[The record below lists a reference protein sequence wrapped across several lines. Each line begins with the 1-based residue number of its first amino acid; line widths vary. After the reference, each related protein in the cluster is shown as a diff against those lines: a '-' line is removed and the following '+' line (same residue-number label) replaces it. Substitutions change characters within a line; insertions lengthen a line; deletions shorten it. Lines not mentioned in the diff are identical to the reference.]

1 MKYKFFHLI
10 VLLFLLV
17 LIVMEYNPSQQLYIN
32 SIRYNIFQNLKDNEY
47 QSPIKSF
54 EKKELKINTKNNYF
68 KTKFIEEKSQPGLLR
83 AYEWRFNRL
92 KDPETGTIPPN
103 INSRV
108 SYFLKN
114 HSGAVIYNEKTDEKS
129 LLLHSLPE
137 WKKVGPFNI
146 GGRTRALALDISDPE
161 QKTILS
167 GAVSGGMWRSTDGG
181 QSWQRTTEPLQLS
194 SVSCIAQNP
203 NKGKEKIW
211 YYGTGELWGNSAR
224 ISGDGIFKSTDGGL
238 SWTQIPSTVRNTPNS
253 WDNQFEYIWN
263 ILVYPKD
270 SDNDEIYVATAAGGI
285 IRSTDGGN
293 TWNFVLGSFGNN
305 SSLFTD
311 IASTKNG
318 ILYATLSQETFGKR
332 TSSKYGIFRSING
345 VDWVNITPDDFP
357 EKYKR
362 IVIAIAPSDENQVY
376 FLAETPYSGKQTFN
390 TQGDTLWHSLYKYT
404 YLSGDGSGSGGKW
417 ENRSDNLPKPDYIRG
432 QFNSQSSYNLVIKV
446 KPDNPDIVFIGGT
459 NLYRSDDG
467 FSTSDRIKWIGG
479 YCPFGACKDIYTY
492 PNHHADQ
499 HSIVFPLNNTKKM
512 YSGTDGGVFVTEN
525 CIADSVEWIP
535 LNQGYTT
542 TQFYT
547 IAIDHGTA
555 NSKEIIGGTQDNGTL
570 YSNYNP
576 DWVFAANADGFFCA
590 IENGGR
596 YHYTSN
602 NSSYQPKIK
611 IWRRVLDENGEPLI
625 TTRVDPIGG
634 CDFIWNTPFILD
646 PTNQQRM
653 YLAGGKIIWR
663 NNDLSKIP
671 VVNSTDSISTEWD
684 SLSYTRVENE
694 KITALA
700 VSKNPSNI
708 LFYGTSTGKLFK
720 ITDAHLGNP
729 EPIEIT
735 GKNFPQGAYIGCIA
749 IDPNDANKVF
759 TVFTNYNVE
768 SIFYS
773 EDGGNNWTPVT
784 GNLEEKSGG
793 GGAGPAFNWLK
804 ILPIKNSRYY
814 LAGTNS
820 GLFSTAFLD
829 GPYTCWIQESPDLI
843 GNTVVDMIDARAS
856 DGFVAVGTHGL
867 ANYTANITNTPLKPT
882 KPSLVFPPDKSGGIR
897 TSSLFVWDK
906 NKTGIN
912 AKIQISL
919 KSDFSEILKEQDG
932 ILKDSIEIYDLIAG
946 RVKHYWRVQTR
957 NNGGLSDY
965 SETFSFFTAINPPKL
980 LSPVSNSDNVEKNV
994 SLQWEEAPFANS
1006 YRLQLSSNLT
1016 FSLILIDTIISS
1028 TEFRVEN
1035 LQENRRYFW
1044 RVASIDE
1051 YGQGDFSSHFNFRTI
1066 STSSVDISNQENDF
1080 NLFPNPAN
1088 SLIHLTFN
1096 NDKEQN
1102 IIVDLYDIEG
1112 KKIKNL
1118 MNNFFEPGRISLK
1131 LSIDDINQGV
1141 YFIYLKK
1148 SDIVLSKKIVVH
1160 K

>member
-1 MKYKFFHLI
+1 MINKFFYSIFLICFIFLI
-10 VLLFLLV
+10 V
-17 LIVMEYNPSQQLYIN
+17 IGYNQNQNFGITSIN
-32 SIRYNIFQNLKDNEY
+32 YNLFQNLKEKE
-47 QSPIKSF
+47 PIPVRISF
-54 EKKELKINTKNNYF
+54 EKKVLKTISKNNHPKIYF
-68 KTKFIEEKSQPGLLR
+68 SEEKATPNFVR
-83 AYEWRFNRL
+83 AHEWRFNRL
-92 KDPETGTIPPN
+92 KDPKTGTIPSN

-108 SYFLKN
+108 AYFLKN
-114 HSGAVIYNEKTDEKS
+114 QSGSLIDKDMSDNKS
-129 LLLHSLPE
+129 SILQSLPE

-146 GGRTRALALDISDPE
+146 GGRTRALALDITDPE
-161 QKTILS
+161 QNTILA

-181 QSWQRTTEPLQLS
+181 KSWQRTTEPQQLS

-203 NKGKEKIW
+203 NKGKENIW
-211 YYGTGELWGNSAR
+211 YYGTGELWGNSAG
-224 ISGDGIFKSTDGGL
+224 ISGDGIFKSSDGGL
-238 SWTQIPSTVRNTPNS
+238 HWKQLTSTVRNTPNS

-263 ILVYPKD
+263 ILVYPKER
-270 SDNDEIYVATAAGGI
+270 SEDEIYAATAAGGI
-285 IRSTDGGN
+285 IRSSDGGN

-311 IASTKNG
+311 IASTTNG

-332 TSSKYGIFRSING
+332 TSSKHGIFRSING
-345 VDWVNITPDDFP
+345 IDWVDITPDDFP

-390 TQGDTLWHSLYKYT
+390 TQGDTLWHSLFKYT

-467 FSTSDRIKWIGG
+467 FSTPDRIKWIGG

-492 PNHHADQ
+492 PSHHADQ
-499 HSIVFPLNNTKKM
+499 HSIVFPNKSSLKM

-525 CIADSVEWIP
+525 CIADSVEWKS
-535 LNQGYTT
+535 LNQGFTT

-547 IAIDHGTA
+547 IALDHGTA

-570 YSNYNP
+570 YSNNKP
-576 DWVFAANADGFFCA
+576 DWVFAANADGFYCA

-625 TTRVDPIGG
+625 TTRIDPIGG
-634 CDFIWNTPFILD
+634 RDFIWNTPFLLD
-646 PTNQQRM
+646 PNNQNRM

-671 VVNSTDSISTEWD
+671 VDNNLDSISTEWD
-684 SLSYTRVENE
+684 SLSFTRLENE
-694 KITALA
+694 NITALA
-700 VSKNPSNI
+700 ISKNPSNI
-708 LFYGTSTGKLFK
+708 LFYGTSTGRLFK
-720 ITDAHLGNP
+720 IKDAHLGNP
-729 EPIEIT
+729 EPHEVT
-735 GKNFPQGAYIGCIA
+735 GKNFPKDAYIGCIA
-749 IDPNDANKVF
+749 VDPYDGNKVF
-759 TVFTNYNVE
+759 IVFTNYNVE

-773 EDGGNNWTPVT
+773 QDGGSSWTPVT
-784 GNLEEKSGG
+784 GNLEERTGG
-793 GGAGPAFNWLK
+793 GGAGPAFNWLE
-804 ILPIKNSRYY
+804 ILPLKDGYYY

-829 GPYTCWIQESPDLI
+829 GSYTCWIQESSDLI
-843 GNTVVDMIDARAS
+843 GNTVVDMIDARES

-867 ANYTANITNTPLKPT
+867 ANYTATITKIPQNPSKPN
-882 KPSLVFPPDKSGGIR
+882 LVFPPDNSGGIR
-897 TSSLFVWDK
+897 NNSFFVWDK
-906 NKTGIN
+906 NKSGIN
-912 AKIQISL
+912 SKIQISL

-932 ILKDSIEIYDLIAG
+932 ILKDSIEIFDLVSG

-965 SETFSFFTAINPPKL
+965 SEIFSFLTAINPPKL
-980 LSPVSNSDNVEKNV
+980 LSPASNADNLENNV
-994 SLQWEEAPFANS
+994 NLIWEPVPFANS

-1016 FSLILIDTIISS
+1016 FSSIIIDTIISS
-1028 TEFRVEN
+1028 TELTVNN
-1035 LQENRRYFW
+1035 LQTNRRYFW

-1051 YGQGDFSSHFNFRTI
+1051 YGQGDFASHFNFRTKA
-1066 STSSVDISNQENDF
+1066 TSSVDISSEESKINI
-1080 NLFPNPAN
+1080 FPNPAN
-1088 SLIHLTFN
+1088 SFIYLTFF

-1102 IIVDLYDIEG
+1102 ILVDLYDSEG
-1112 KKIKNL
+1112 CRIKNL
-1118 MNNFFEPGRISLK
+1118 FNNFIEAGRINLK
-1131 LSIDDINQGV
+1131 FDLNDFSQGI
-1141 YFIYLKK
+1141 YFIQITK
-1148 SDIVLSKKIVVH
+1148 SDLILSKKFVIQR
-1160 K
+1160 